1 MVAKRL
7 AVGEVSAKPD
17 SLLSPPEG
25 TLSSSKCR
33 LEENFSERRKAA
45 PLAPFAKD
53 LALRGL
59 ADSTQDTIIGA
70 VRRYSQWAILN
81 DIMPER
87 SSRQDLLNYLGELRA
102 RDLRQ
107 PSLLKAFSSLS
118 TWFAFLEELGLT
130 KENPVP
136 YIQKKYLKSYKDEV
150 RSRRLIS
157 VEDAAKMVSS
167 TIDTRDKAMLVLL
180 LKTGIRRG
188 EMISLEVEDV
198 DLQNMSLLLRP
209 TAKRS
214 NRQIYFDEETTRTL
228 SRWLRQ
234 REMRK
239 KSTKAL
245 FLSDKGKRLQKNGV
259 RKAIEKAA
267 ERAGLHDPNSK
278 HLEDRFSPHCCRHWF
293 TTHLMRS
300 GMQREYVQWLR
311 GDEIKEAVDI
321 YFHVDPKDVKE
332 SYLAHIPKLGI

>member
-1 MVAKRL
+1 MRTKSAIL
-7 AVGEVSAKPD
+7 PDTSVGVGLDPTRRRDEK
-17 SLLSPPEG
+17 L
-25 TLSSSKCR
+25 T
-33 LEENFSERRKAA
+33 ER
-45 PLAPFAKD
+45 FAKD

-59 ADSTQDTIIGA
+59 ADSTQETIMGA
-70 VRRYSQWAILN
+70 VRRYSQWAIQN
-81 DIMPER
+81 DITPEE

-167 TIDTRDKAMLVLL
+167 TIDTRDRAMLVLL

-188 EMISLEVEDV
+188 EMISLDTSDV
-198 DLQNMSLLLRP
+198 SLEEYTITLKP

-214 NRQIYFDEETTRTL
+214 NRTVFFDEETARAL
-228 SRWLRQ
+228 ARWLRQ
-234 REMRK
+234 REMRHVK
-239 KSTKAL
+239 DTQAL
-245 FLSDKGKRLQKNGV
+245 FISDEGLRLQKNGV
-259 RKAIEKAA
+259 RKAVEKAA
-267 ERAGLHDPNSK
+267 ERVGLHDSK
-278 HLEDRFSPHCCRHWF
+278 SKRLEDRFSPHCCRHFF
-293 TTHLMRS
+293 TTHLRRA
-300 GMQREYVQWLR
+300 GMPREFIQELR
-311 GDEIKEAVDI
+311 GDVRKEAIDI
-321 YFHVDPKDVKE
+321 YDHIQKDELKA
-332 SYLAHIPKLGI
+332 SYLALMPRFGI